1 MGRPAKSQETPSFKT
16 RPISSYFFSSS
27 KPAAN
32 PPPSPPHHLGPSSQQ
47 SQPEMEEEAVSS
59 GTDATISS
67 TPTNTTTATTATTTT
82 ITASDSF
89 DTTGY
94 DTATDPFLDNPFND
108 PFNSHDDNIWDTP
121 VRGEDAELDYA
132 HTTDGGDNTTVE
144 LESLLD
150 GTQAEKALKSIDN
163 MDLMALQPSS
173 ESLRRLTLSPRK
185 PKRALD
191 FGNGSPGSKPMLMF
205 SEKLAAEMGKTVPGD
220 KYNFGGN
227 SSSSPLKPKKP
238 RFGTKEEDEA
248 VVDEGIVVGGSDSES
263 DADWDDK
270 DVFVSAESSPQKT
283 PEEKSEPPMLKDIVL
298 SDDDFP
304 PRARFVSKAPVELV
318 ESDSDMD
325 DELFSGM
332 NSALANPTPP
342 STTPSVSAPGDDVFG
357 SDVELSDGDD
367 LDTDETGTSAGTR
380 RRSTR
385 ARART
390 AASNRPASMSR
401 NGRVRRN
408 SSPDP
413 LLDFDEPIR
422 PYKPRKPATKTLFS
436 LDSLLK
442 EKERK
447 ERIGYDLQVIKS
459 QVTLDGKLLEDFG
472 EFEEVTY
479 SPLSVPKGVLTEQDE
494 EDLKVIIKNTQ
505 AEIVE
510 DIAEFFIRW
519 PQKLV
524 VDSLETFLTDAD
536 SVDHIVQRVIKHTR
550 TEVQRTQF
558 LMSPFLSILCS
569 SPWTMPR
576 SLFRWLVH
584 IVATEQN
591 QPVTL
596 LVFSVIQKVLSQ
608 RTSLLG
614 VDHQDLVRIFRMYG
628 AKDEFLDEDWQVT
641 PVTSETKNERTLEPD
656 TPKFPRQNLR
666 AVIKLINLTA
676 TLDPQFYD
684 PTEIRKI
691 INVLLRMTTDPIIG
705 DIKSLLGATLVAL
718 LDAIPAHSWDVER
731 NRICQ
736 ETLKSL
742 GTSSAFLL
750 LTLHQLPALSDRIA
764 LIRRSIALAYLN
776 QPPIPP
782 GEVAPDLNELHR
794 ALFVDRLLQTDRKAD
809 FKAVGRRYQI
819 YGYCLDDEEILAGY
833 GYKALEPLSRKL
845 IVTHGRIFDS
855 GAAHMDRTNA
865 KELIQRIFV
874 RTELVLQQLKDTSSV
889 QSTLGFPV
897 QKPSATFQQ

>member
-1 MGRPAKSQETPSFKT
+1 MLLS

-27 KPAAN
+27 KPAVN
-32 PPPSPPHHLGPSSQQ
+32 PPPSPHHLGPSSQH
-47 SQPEMEEEAVSS
+47 SQPEMEEESC
-59 GTDATISS
+59 TDATISS
-67 TPTNTTTATTATTTT
+67 ILKDTKTTTTT
-82 ITASDSF
+82 ITASNSF
-89 DTTGY
+89 DTMGH
-94 DTATDPFLDNPFND
+94 DTAADPFLDDPFND
-108 PFNSHDDNIWDTP
+108 PFNSHDESIWDTP
-121 VRGEDAELDYA
+121 VRGGDEKLDDT
-132 HTTDGGDNTTVE
+132 HTTDSGDNTAVN

-150 GTQAEKALKSIDN
+150 GSQAERALKSMDN
-163 MDLMALQPSS
+163 MDLMALKPSS

-185 PKRALD
+185 PKRAFDL
-191 FGNGSPGSKPMLMF
+191 GNGSPGSKPILTF
-205 SEKLAAEMGKTVPGD
+205 SEKLATEMGKTVPGD
-220 KYNFGGN
+220 RYNFGGN
-227 SSSSPLKPKKP
+227 GISSPLKPKKP
-238 RFGTKEEDEA
+238 RFGTKEEST
-248 VVDEGIVVGGSDSES
+248 VVEEDIIVGGSDSES

-270 DVFVSAESSPQKT
+270 DVFVSAQSTPQRM
-283 PEEKSEPPMLKDIVL
+283 PEENSEPPIPKDVVL

-304 PRARFVSKAPVELV
+304 PRSKFVSKAPAELV
-318 ESDSDMD
+318 ESDSDID

-332 NSALANPTPP
+332 NSALVNPTPP
-342 STTPSVSAPGDDVFG
+342 STTPPVSASGDDVFG
-357 SDVELSDGDD
+357 SDIELSGGDD
-367 LDTDETGTSAGTR
+367 ADTDATGTSAGT

-390 AASNRPASMSR
+390 AASIGPASMSR
-401 NGRVRRN
+401 NGRARRN

-422 PYKPRKPATKTLFS
+422 PYKPRKPVKKTLFS

-447 ERIGYDLQVIKS
+447 DRIGYDLQAIKS
-459 QVTLDGKLLEDFG
+459 QVSLDGKLLEDFG
-472 EFEEVTY
+472 EFEEVTF
-479 SPLSVPKGVLTEQDE
+479 SPQSIPKGVLTEQDE
-494 EDLKVIIKNTQ
+494 ENLNVIIKNTQ

-519 PQKLV
+519 PQTLV
-524 VDSLETFLTDAD
+524 VDPLEMHLTDAD

-558 LMSPFLSILCS
+558 LTSPFLTILCS

-584 IVATEQN
+584 VVATEQN

-596 LVFSVIQKVLSQ
+596 SVFSIIRKVLSQ
-608 RTSLLG
+608 QTSLLG

-628 AKDEFLDEDWQVT
+628 AKEEFLDEDWQVT
-641 PVTSETKNERTLEPD
+641 PVTSETKNERTIEPE

-666 AVIKLINLTA
+666 AVIKLVNLTA

-684 PTEIRKI
+684 LTEIRKI

-705 DIKSLLGATLVAL
+705 DIKSLLGATLAAL

-776 QPPIPP
+776 QPPIPS

-794 ALFVDRLLQTDRKAD
+794 ALFVDQLLQADRKAD
-809 FKAVGRRYQI
+809 FKAVGRRFQI

-833 GYKALEPLSRKL
+833 GYKQLEPLSRKL
-845 IVTHGRIFDS
+845 IITHGRIFDS
-855 GAAHMDRTNA
+855 GAAFMDRTNA

-874 RTELVLQQLKDTSSV
+874 RTELVLQQLK
-889 QSTLGFPV
+889 GNGHG
-897 QKPSATFQQ
+897 AN